1 MPSLNDLIRDL
12 KLSDVLMALITAY
25 KSGNSDYLLSAADII
40 HGEFTYVVSENEE
53 ISEDR
58 LRRASILHAL
68 YCLDLGLLN
77 ALRKV
82 EFMID
87 IASSLNDALINN
99 DTSKL
104 TQSLIAAVAA
114 ILKGDYSWVNGVMNI
129 LNTTTNAQPLL
140 REIIKSFLELVDM
153 LKPLVSSL

>member
-1 MPSLNDLIRDL
+1 
-12 KLSDVLMALITAY
+12 
-25 KSGNSDYLLSAADII
+25 
-40 HGEFTYVVSENEE
+40 
-53 ISEDR
+53 
-58 LRRASILHAL
+58 
-68 YCLDLGLLN
+68 
-77 ALRKV
+77 
-82 EFMID
+82 MID

-114 ILKGDYSWVNGVMNI
+114 ILKGDYSWVNGTMSV
-129 LNTTTNAQPLL
+129 LNTLTSAHPLL